1 MKYISNKLNQI
12 IISDSYNF
20 SDQDFENI
28 KIYTKLNISNKN
40 VNGTYYYI
48 KDETNYG
55 ITYPIY
61 KHDKYDFWIKLDN
74 NNNSFYWMLFIPSK
88 LNDISKIEI
97 KLYVSPIV
105 TNNFSDG
112 PNNHQ
117 SWIPVWNINS
127 DKLIPN
133 IKINRLL
140 DTNIDTEND
149 DSNVLVS
156 LSKTLHLDKDVNN
169 PIEGLYKKI
178 NKNIYVNSK
187 YQNFLILKDNI
198 KKEWKLVKI
207 DKNLN
212 ILSVYFYISFD
223 HPIVNNSNLPLYYW
237 SLKNIEENSEGIE
250 QYDVPLLNYIHYNG
264 YQTIKVSKISSNYL
278 GQIDPVQ
285 IHHF

>member
-178 NKNIYVNSK
+178 N
-187 YQNFLILKDNI
+187 
-198 KKEWKLVKI
+198 
-207 DKNLN
+207 
-212 ILSVYFYISFD
+212 
-223 HPIVNNSNLPLYYW
+223 
-237 SLKNIEENSEGIE
+237 
-250 QYDVPLLNYIHYNG
+250 
-264 YQTIKVSKISSNYL
+264 
-278 GQIDPVQ
+278 
-285 IHHF
+285 